1 MKVLIIGLGS
11 IAKKHIKAL
20 KDVDITTQF
29 YALRSDSGAEQYE
42 DVKNIYSLEACP
54 EIDFVII
61 SNPTAFHADAIKKVT
76 SLKKP
81 LFIEKP
87 PFHNLDDVNEILN
100 LVSENNLK
108 TYTAFNLRFLDC
120 LKYVKKHIQISK
132 VQEVNVYCGSYLPN
146 WRSNQDYKSNYS
158 ADPEMGGG
166 AHLDLIHELD
176 YVLWFFGQPLEVRS
190 IKRSKSKI
198 DIKSVDYANYALI
211 YESFVVNIILNYY
224 RRDAKRT
231 CEIVFDDTTW
241 NVNLLKN
248 NIINFE
254 NNALLFQSDQ
264 TGLDTY
270 KDQME
275 YFVKTISGNEILSNP
290 LSESVN
296 TLKIALS

>member
-11 IAKKHIKAL
+11 IAKKHIKAI
-20 KDVDITTQF
+20 KDIDSNAEL
-29 YALRSDSGAEQYE
+29 YALRSGSGSEQYE
-42 DVKNIYSLEACP
+42 NVKNIFSIEECP

-61 SNPTAFHADAIKKVT
+61 SNPTAFHADAIKKVA

-87 PFHNLDDVNEILN
+87 PFHTLDNVNEILN
-100 LVSENNLK
+100 LVSENQLK

-120 LKYVKKHIQISK
+120 LKYVKKNIQINK
-132 VQEVNVYCGSYLPN
+132 VQEVNVYCGSYLPE
-146 WRSNQDYKSNYS
+146 WRSNTDYKNNYS
-158 ADPEMGGG
+158 ANPDLGGG

-176 YVLWFFGQPLEVRS
+176 YVLWIFGQPLEVRS
-190 IKRSKSKI
+190 ILRNKSKI
-198 DIKSVDYANYALI
+198 DIKAVDYANYMLI
-211 YESFVVNIILNYY
+211 YNDFVVNIILNYY

-231 CEIVFDDTTW
+231 CELVFDDATW

-248 NIINFE
+248 NITSME
-254 NNALLFQSDQ
+254 NNTVVFQSEQ

-275 YFVKTISGNEILSNP
+275 YFYKTILMNEILSNS

>member
-1 MKVLIIGLGS
+1 MKILIIGLGS
-11 IAKKHIKAL
+11 IAKKHIKAI
-20 KDVDITTQF
+20 KDIDPTAEL
-29 YALRSDSGAEQYE
+29 YALRSGSGSELYE
-42 DVKNIYSLEACP
+42 NVKNVFSIKECP

-61 SNPTAFHADAIKKVT
+61 SNPTAFHADAIKKVAF
-76 SLKKP
+76 LKKP

-87 PFHNLDDVNEILN
+87 PFHTLENVNEILN
-100 LVSENNLK
+100 LVSENQLK

-120 LKYVKKHIQISK
+120 LKYVKKNIQISK
-132 VQEVNVYCGSYLPN
+132 VQEVNVYCGSYLPE
-146 WRSNQDYKSNYS
+146 WRSNTDYKNNYS
-158 ADPEMGGG
+158 ANPEMGGG

-176 YVLWFFGQPLEVRS
+176 YVLWIFGQPLEVRS

-198 DIKSVDYANYALI
+198 DIKAVDYANYVLI
-211 YESFVVNIILNYY
+211 YNDFVVNIILNYY
-224 RRDAKRT
+224 RRDAKRA
-231 CEIVFDDTTW
+231 CELVFDDMTW

-248 NIINFE
+248 NITNAE
-254 NNALLFQSDQ
+254 NNTVVFQSEQ

-275 YFVKTISGNEILSNP
+275 YFLKNISSNEMLSNT

>member
-1 MKVLIIGLGS
+1 MKLLIIGLGS
-11 IAKKHIKAL
+11 IAKKHIKAI
-20 KDVDITTQF
+20 KDIDPSAEL
-29 YALRSDSGAEQYE
+29 YALRSGSGSEQYE
-42 DVKNIYSLEACP
+42 NVKNVFSIKECP

-61 SNPTAFHADAIKKVT
+61 SNPTAFHADAIKKVA

-87 PFHNLDDVNEILN
+87 PFHTLENVNEILN
-100 LVSENNLK
+100 LVSENKIK

-120 LKYVKKHIQISK
+120 LKYLKKNIQISK
-132 VQEVNVYCGSYLPN
+132 VQEVNVYCGSYLPE
-146 WRSNQDYKSNYS
+146 WRSNTDYKNNYS
-158 ADPEMGGG
+158 ADSDLGGG

-176 YVLWFFGQPLEVRS
+176 YVLWIFGQPLEVRS

-198 DIKSVDYANYALI
+198 DIKAVDYANYVLI
-211 YESFVVNIILNYY
+211 YNDFVVNIILNYY
-224 RRDAKRT
+224 RRDAKRA
-231 CEIVFDDTTW
+231 CELVFDDMTW

-248 NIINFE
+248 NITNTG
-254 NNALLFQSDQ
+254 NNTVVFQSEQ

-275 YFVKTISGNEILSNP
+275 YFLKTISGNEMLSNA

-296 TLKIALS
+296 TLKIALA

>member
-11 IAKKHIKAL
+11 IAKKHIKAI
-20 KDVDITTQF
+20 KDIDPSAEL
-29 YALRSDSGAEQYE
+29 YALRSGSGSEQYE
-42 DVKNIYSLEACP
+42 NVKNVFSIEECP
-54 EIDFVII
+54 EIDFIII
-61 SNPTAFHADAIKKVT
+61 SNPTAFHADAIKKVA

-87 PFHNLDDVNEILN
+87 PFHTLENVNEILN
-100 LVSENNLK
+100 LVSENQLK

-120 LKYVKKHIQISK
+120 LKYVKKNIQIRK
-132 VQEVNVYCGSYLPN
+132 VQEVNVYCGSYLPA
-146 WRSNQDYKSNYS
+146 WRSNTNYKNNYS
-158 ADPEMGGG
+158 ANAELGGG

-176 YVLWFFGQPLEVRS
+176 YVLWIFGQPLEVRS

-198 DIKSVDYANYALI
+198 DIKAVDYANYALI
-211 YESFVVNIILNYY
+211 YNDFVVNIILNYY

-231 CEIVFDDTTW
+231 CELVFDDMTW

-248 NIINFE
+248 NITNAE
-254 NNALLFQSDQ
+254 NNTVVFQSEQ

-270 KDQME
+270 KDQMD
-275 YFVKTISGNEILSNP
+275 YFLKNISSNEMLSNT